1 MSKVS
6 SQWENFGL
14 RIGLDIDKLEGW
26 KVQFHEDATRCWLK
40 VMTYWINV
48 GGTPDYPVKWE
59 GLDQLLKDVQCGK
72 AAEDLKKAL
81 ASTMHH
87 SI

>member
-1 MSKVS
+1 MNKVS
-6 SQWENFGL
+6 SRWVEFGL
-14 RIGLDIDKLEGW
+14 QVGLDLDQL
-26 KVQFHEDATRCWLK
+26 KVWERQYHENGTRCWQE

-72 AAEDLKKAL
+72 VAKDLKKAL

-87 SI
+87 ST